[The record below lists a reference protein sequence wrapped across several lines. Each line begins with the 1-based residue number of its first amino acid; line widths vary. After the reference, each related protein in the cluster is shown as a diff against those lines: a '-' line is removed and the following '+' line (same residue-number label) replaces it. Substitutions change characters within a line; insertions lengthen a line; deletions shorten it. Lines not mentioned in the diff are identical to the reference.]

1 MMRIRYA
8 VIAGALAAALVATSA
23 SAFEFHGYFR
33 DGPGWNSKGGG
44 QVCFQ
49 LPGSEFKARLG
60 NECNHYYELVFDD
73 VMYKDDTGVVAKVE
87 YMPAYGV
94 DTTNPTGRGSPV
106 SGFGT
111 GSVYTQQIWGAIKFP
126 QLRGAQFWAGQRHY
140 RRHNVEALD
149 WFYWNPYQ
157 GNVAAGV
164 EDVDLGFG
172 KLAVTIG
179 RVENPG
185 NVVTPA
191 DVVHGTYMVPEAR
204 IYGIPLITNGTLEL
218 GVDVGVAYD
227 QTINGTNVLGPNR
240 EGVSPWFTVEY
251 FQDKL
256 LGGFNKLTFQYAQGS
271 EAMMNNG
278 ILSGATSDPKQW
290 RVVEQL
296 VFLIDNQWSGQA
308 SLVYQDQK
316 NLLNGAQVVVPTV
329 GTGARIFSAELRPS
343 YHVNDY
349 FKIQVDAHYQAL
361 KVKDARAGFDET
373 AQMFKLTVAPTIV
386 TGYGFFAR
394 PEIRFFA
401 TLGVWN
407 DGAVALANG
416 LGTQIASNAFGN
428 DKHGISFGVQLESW
442 W

>member
-1 MMRIRYA
+1 MTKTRFAQI
-8 VIAGALAAALVATSA
+8 VGALAAALVSTSA

-33 DGPGWNSKGGG
+33 DGTGWNGKGGG

-60 NECNHYYELVFDD
+60 NECNHYYELVLDD
-73 VMYKDDTGVVAKVE
+73 VIYKDDSGVVAKVE

-94 DTTNPTGRGSPV
+94 DTTNPTGRGSGA

-111 GSVYTQQIWGAIKFP
+111 GSLYTQQIWGAIKFP
-126 QLRGAQFWAGQRHY
+126 QLRGAQFWAGQRYY

-157 GNVAAGV
+157 QNAAAGV

-185 NVVTPA
+185 NVATPA
-191 DVVHGTYMVPEAR
+191 DVVHGTYMVPEVR
-204 IYGIPLITNGTLEL
+204 VYGIPLVPNGTLEL
-218 GVDVGVAYD
+218 GVDLGVAYD
-227 QTINGTNVLGPNR
+227 QTINGTKVLGPNR
-240 EGVSPWFTVEY
+240 ADVSPWFTVGY
-251 FQDKL
+251 LQDKL
-256 LGGFNKLTFQYAQGS
+256 LGGFNNLTFQYAQGS
-271 EAMMNNG
+271 EAMMNSG

-290 RVVEQL
+290 RVIEQL
-296 VFLIDNQWSGQA
+296 VFLIGSRWSGQA

-349 FKIQVDAHYQAL
+349 FKIQLDAHYQAL
-361 KVKDARAGFDET
+361 KVKDALAGFNET
-373 AQMFKLTVAPTIV
+373 AQMLKLTLAPTVV
-386 TGYGFFAR
+386 TGHGFFAR
-394 PEIRFFA
+394 PELRLFA
-401 TLGVWN
+401 TYGVWN
-407 DGAVALANG
+407 DGAAALASG
-416 LGTQIASNAFGN
+416 LGTQIASNAFGA
-428 DKHGISFGVQLESW
+428 DKHGVSFGAQMEGW